1 MLETGGIVI
10 HGLAPRRRLAAPASV
25 ALVAALVASLS
36 APFVAPAAAQDPAPT
51 APVESGWRP
60 RPVRS
65 GTVSLHGSAM
75 YGTLLGGPFSDVF
88 SNGLGLGFAL
98 RYRNS
103 AEGSIGIGFESHQF
117 DGKSDADSAATP
129 VKLQLVTTTLDYYRH
144 FNVRSRTPRY
154 LVIGA
159 GLMQSTQT
167 DFDGGKQYPGDG
179 GVVKLGGGFEYWAN
193 RTLTL
198 EAGLRYYGVLSE
210 SSLNHDV
217 QAAVGINFYTSP

>member
-1 MLETGGIVI
+1 MIT
-10 HGLAPRRRLAAPASV
+10 GLAPRRRLAAFAPV
-25 ALVAALVASLS
+25 ALAAVLAASLS
-36 APFVAPAAAQDPAPT
+36 LAHPAPAAAQDPPPPPA
-51 APVESGWRP
+51 AESGWRP

-65 GTVSLHGSAM
+65 GTVALHGAAM
-75 YGTLLGGPFSDVF
+75 YGTLLGGGRFADEF

-103 AEGSIGIGFESHQF
+103 TESSIGIGFESHQF
-117 DGKSDADSAATP
+117 DGTSAADSAATP
-129 VKLQLVTTTLDYYRH
+129 VKLQLVMTTIDYYRH
-144 FNVRSRTPRY
+144 FSVRTRTPRY

-159 GLMQSTQT
+159 GLMQSRQT
-167 DFDGGKQYPGDG
+167 NLNDETEYPGDG

-198 EAGLRYYGVLSE
+198 DVGLRYYGVLSE

>member
-1 MLETGGIVI
+1 MIQGN
-10 HGLAPRRRLAAPASV
+10 APRRRLAALLTV
-25 ALVAALVASLS
+25 ALVAALVVPLAV
-36 APFVAPAAAQDPAPT
+36 AFPAPAAAQDPPPPTPAAAP
-51 APVESGWRP
+51 GFRP

-65 GTVSLHGSAM
+65 GTVALNGSAL
-75 YGTLLGGPFSDVF
+75 YGTLLGSGRFADDF
-88 SNGLGLGFAL
+88 NHGLGLGFAL

-103 AEGSIGIGFESHQF
+103 AESSIGIGFESHQF
-117 DGKSDADSAATP
+117 DGKSRADSAATP
-129 VKLQLVTTTLDYYRH
+129 VKLQMVMTTLDYYRH

-159 GLMQSTQT
+159 GLMQSRQT
-167 DFDGGKQYPGDG
+167 NRNDETEFPGDG

-198 EAGLRYYGVLSE
+198 DVGLRYYGVLSE

-217 QAAVGINFYTSP
+217 QLAVGFNFYTSP